1 MSDIPEANFI
11 SRETAMTSDA
21 GYQIRTMSRSDLDVA
36 IAWAASEGWN
46 PGLHDAE
53 TFYHTDPNGFFM
65 GYLGGEPIASLSAV
79 RYGDRFGFIG
89 FYIVHP
95 NFRGQGYGFKLW
107 QAGMEYLAGRTIGL
121 DGVVA
126 QQANYQK
133 SGFTLAYR
141 NIRYEGTGQLGRS
154 PRPMTRAETLDT
166 LKQATQPLTS
176 DTIDSLLL
184 AYDREFFPDT
194 RTEFLRR
201 WVVQPK
207 SYGVVLTQNHRL
219 AGYGVVRPCQT
230 GYKIGP
236 LFADTVEV
244 AEAIFLTLK
253 NHMDVMEKQRGFTEE
268 ATAIAYPFY
277 LDVPEP
283 NAQAIALA
291 QHYEMTPMFET
302 ARMYTP
308 QIPDLPVYR
317 IFGVTT
323 FELG

>member
-1 MSDIPEANFI
+1 MSDIPEGNFI
-11 SRETAMTSDA
+11 SREAAIASDA

-36 IAWAASEGWN
+36 IAWAAAEGWN

-65 GYLGGEPIASLSAV
+65 GYLAGEPIASLSAV

-95 NFRGQGYGFKLW
+95 NFRGQGYGLKLW
-107 QAGMEYLAGRTIGL
+107 QAGMEYLQGRTIGL

-126 QQANYQK
+126 QQANYQQ

-141 NIRYEGTGQLGRS
+141 NIRYEGMGQKEKM
-154 PRPMTRAETLDT
+154 PRPMTNPER
-166 LKQATQPLTS
+166 LKLLEQAIQPLTPAMINS
-176 DTIDSLLL
+176 LL
-184 AYDREFFPDT
+184 AYDREFFPDD
-194 RTEFLRR
+194 RTEFLQR
-201 WVVQPK
+201 WIMQPE
-207 SYGVVLTQNHRL
+207 SYGVGLTQDRQIVS
-219 AGYGVVRPCQT
+219 YGVVRPCQT

-236 LFADTVEV
+236 LFADTVEA
-244 AEAIFLTLK
+244 AETIFLALK
-253 NHMDVMEKQRGFTEE
+253 QHMDVRKQQQGVGGSGASLT
-268 ATAIAYPFY
+268 YPFY

-283 NAQAIALA
+283 NTQAVALA
-291 QHYEMTPMFET
+291 QHYKMTPMFET

-308 QIPDLPVYR
+308 QAPDLPVDR